1 MAMKALTTTQQAQLA
16 YSPHPLLVESGRVFE
31 AINLLPGD
39 TLAHFLRR
47 SPVDTTLPL
56 LVQID
61 GRRVA
66 REHWAGTP
74 LAPGSIVTVRT
85 LLQGGDGSNPL
96 QAALTI
102 GLLLSLGPLGTSLAG
117 TLNVSVTVA
126 RALITVGGMYLIS
139 QVNKPPSLPQDPGAQ
154 ISPTY
159 GLSGSNN
166 RARPGQPLPLVIG
179 THRLFPDLGAKPF
192 TYHLGHE
199 QYLHQVFNAGLSD
212 MLLTDPKIGDTP
224 LSDFVNVELE
234 DAPGGT
240 LTKWPGNVDTTAG
253 PDMVYD
259 TWHQLTSSPDTFT
272 LVVDLSGLLFRISET
287 GPRQVRVRIDM
298 QYCPT
303 GTGTWVNFDYMATST
318 NLWLGNLDEPWRISR
333 RQRVTLGQYDVRV
346 KFSAIEAVQRVTA
359 GGVQTTVIEPIDIN
373 DSRVTARLNFTALK
387 SYQPDTAD
395 YSGQHRLGLDV
406 MASGQLN
413 GVIDAFNVIAS
424 ARCEVWNGSA
434 WITGATSNP
443 AWWFRWL
450 AIGATDAA
458 GRRLFGGGYSDAEL
472 DLDRLKAWGAWCDTK
487 GLAVNLVFDLAQNV
501 HDQLAIIAR
510 CGRASLSWGAGK
522 LGVVYDEANRP
533 PVTLYGMSNIIA
545 GSFRI
550 DYISGQLP
558 DEIVL
563 NWINPA
569 IGYKPDQVRQALPGV
584 VNPVNPVEVT
594 LAGITN
600 EAQAGKEC
608 NLLAAEQVYRTRT
621 ITWRTDLEGFAAARG
636 DVVALS
642 HDLTQWAYSGRLL
655 AGSTTVLTLDRKVPF
670 TDGQTHYIAL
680 RHPDGTFSTHQV
692 QALTGEQSVIT
703 LTAPLA
709 LAPDADPDNKPLD
722 YVFAFEPKATP
733 GKLVKITNI
742 RPIDQHTLEIQAT
755 DEEDDYYLAE
765 NDAYTYVPAPTP
777 GALPSI
783 SNLRAQV
790 RLINTGSGYAS
801 AISLAWD
808 HAGEYG
814 GAVIRAGFDD
824 MDQRYAGRTLDD
836 HFVIEGPE
844 RAKLDATVTVFDQA
858 GRYGGANASATI
870 SVVYAGREDP
880 PLDPSALTITE
891 LADGTR
897 QLLPSVAE
905 IPVDF
910 AGFLF
915 RARSGTHAT
924 WDALSV
930 ANGGVDLHSE
940 PVKAMPWETAQLAAG
955 SWTIGV
961 KLLDIFGNESANAFI
976 DQYTLGPNPGEID
989 AQAATLADWDGITGT
1004 GKPED
1009 NATATEIANMVLNG
1023 RANRGSNLNWSTAEY
1038 RADEG
1043 VNGGPCFY
1051 KNAPS
1056 PTSPRSDEFIPV
1068 SEAEH
1073 YLLAASAR
1081 VSASGMQVYLGV
1093 QCFDAN
1099 KLAIDHWE
1107 CWRDTAKNTT
1117 LFEAVTQGATT
1128 VKIVPAAEDWFVV
1141 TTPLSYIQWD
1151 IAPDFSDLP
1160 QQTATKITNID
1171 KTTAGSGYWT
1181 LTLDTP
1187 APASYPLGTPVGNSR
1202 SGSTATYALNS
1213 SPINTTDWVHFENTL
1228 TPCADKA
1235 RSPLP
1240 TEIRAGTRYVR
1251 FIWWPGYQVGGE
1263 AWLDSVAMVPVSS
1276 WEAQPWTSGI
1286 SLADAINN
1294 VHGISDGAD
1303 VTDYA
1308 FLAADAQAKAD
1319 AAAEAARVLAETNAA
1334 AYADGEITAAEAAA
1348 IAAAAA
1354 DATAKANAA
1363 QAAAEAVA
1371 AADATAKANAA
1382 QAAAESAAAIDAQNR
1397 ADAAQAVAQ
1406 AFTESWSANGATVG
1420 ADWDINLT
1428 NRPPDADIL
1437 NAQLRHDAD
1446 ITVTVGSGGDYAGV
1460 NAAIAALTERFP
1472 SAPPGGITA
1481 EVNMLAGYV
1490 LDEQIFAR
1498 NVNLSWIRITGVD
1511 ASTNVDPTAFTIEH
1525 PLIGGSCHT
1534 VVAFDSGVAPVIAQ
1548 TLNINTHDFA
1558 TLGFKVGGALAYGGG
1573 SKVIIA
1579 DTFGFSG
1586 YITASMLNA
1595 TDSGEIYAPRA
1606 VLSTSLPTSFP
1617 DLTAAGV
1624 IRSQKNSWVDL
1635 TEATINSNGVTVSG
1649 GSFLNMNGATFQ
1661 GVKTLSITQS
1671 STVSAEAISMSI
1683 TGASG
1688 ATAVISKSSSL
1699 DVDDASISYSGGSFN
1714 ITAQTGSRVSMTS
1727 VNLGAGTATVTG
1739 GSIIHAAS
1747 STGTLSQTANSVT
1760 ANGLIFK

>member
-16 YSPHPLLVESGRVFE
+16 YSPHPLLVDAGRVFE

-61 GRRVA
+61 GRRVE
-66 REHWAGTP
+66 REKWAGTP

-159 GLSGSNN
+159 GLTGSNN

-212 MLLTDPKIGDTP
+212 MLLSEPKIGDTP

-240 LTKWPGNVDTTAG
+240 LTKWPGNVDTVAG
-253 PDMVYD
+253 PDMDYD
-259 TWHQLTSSPDTFT
+259 TWHQLTSSPDSFT

-303 GTGTWVNFDYMATST
+303 GTGAWVNFDYMATST

-359 GGVQTTVIEPIDIN
+359 GGVQNTVIEPIDIN

-387 SYQPDTAD
+387 SYQPDAAD

-434 WITGATSNP
+434 WVTGATSNP

-450 AIGATDAA
+450 AIGATDAS

-472 DLDRLKAWGAWCDTK
+472 DLDRIKAWGAWCDTK

-522 LGVVYDEANRP
+522 LGVVYDEANKP

-584 VNPVNPVEVT
+584 ANPVNPVEVT

-897 QLLPSVAE
+897 QLLPTVAE

-989 AQAATLADWDGITGT
+989 ALAATLADWDGITGT

-1023 RANRGSNLNWSTAEY
+1023 RANRGSNLNWSDAAY
-1038 RADEG
+1038 RATEG
-1043 VNGGPCFY
+1043 LNGGPCFY
-1051 KNAPS
+1051 
-1056 PTSPRSDEFIPV
+1056 TSALTVISDEFIPV
-1068 SEAEH
+1068 NEFES
-1073 YLLAASAR
+1073 YLMTAAIRSA
-1081 VSASGMQVYLGV
+1081 VSNAVVLLGV
-1093 QCFDAN
+1093 ACHAADQT
-1099 KLAIDHWE
+1099 AIDMWE
-1107 CWRDTAKNTT
+1107 SWRDVDKNTT
-1117 LFEAVTQGATT
+1117 LFEAVTATDTT
-1128 VKIVPAAEDWFVV
+1128 VKIVPPAESWFS
-1141 TTPLSYIQWD
+1141 TSSPLSYIQWD
-1151 IAPDFSDLP
+1151 IQADFSDLP
-1160 QQTATKITNID
+1160 QLQAVKILTID
-1171 KTTAGSGYWT
+1171 ESTAGSGYWL
-1181 LTLDTP
+1181 LTLDG
-1187 APASYPLGTPVGNSR
+1187 AAGVDYPSGTAVGNST
-1202 SGSTATYALNS
+1202 SGSSYTYALSQIAHNTSEWVTLS
-1213 SPINTTDWVHFENTL
+1213 STL
-1228 TPCADKA
+1228 VPHANKA
-1235 RSPLP
+1235 AMPAAN
-1240 TEIRAGTRYVR
+1240 EIRAGTRYFRVVWLPNR
-1251 FIWWPGYQVGGE
+1251 GGVTAGD
-1263 AWLDSVAMVPVSS
+1263 AWLDSVAIVPQSAWGS
-1276 WEAQPWTSGI
+1276 LPGAQGV

-1303 VTDYA
+1303 VTDYISIQS
-1308 FLAADAQAKAD
+1308 DAQTRAD
-1319 AAAEAARVLAETNAA
+1319 
-1334 AYADGEITAAEAAA
+1334 
-1348 IAAAAA
+1348 
-1354 DATAKANAA
+1354 AA
-1363 QAAAEAVA
+1363 QAAAEA
-1371 AADATAKANAA
+1371 
-1382 QAAAESAAAIDAQNR
+1382 AAAIDAQNR
-1397 ADAAQAVAQ
+1397 ADAAQALAQ
-1406 AFTESWSANGATVG
+1406 AFTEGWSANGATVG

-1579 DTFGFSG
+1579 DTYGFSG
-1586 YITASMLNA
+1586 YITASILNA

-1635 TEATINSNGVTVSG
+1635 TEATINSNGIVVSG
-1649 GSFLNMNGATFQ
+1649 GSFLNMNGSTFQ
-1661 GVKTLSITQS
+1661 GVKTLSVTQS
-1671 STVSAEAISMSI
+1671 SAVSAEAISMSI